1 MKLGRNNERNIDTNT
16 HTTIAHTDNQKT
28 QNTPPVLIEQFLAL
42 FIDNK
47 LELLEFNGGL
57 GTILKSLGKLMQP

>member
-1 MKLGRNNERNIDTNT
+1 MNKTSTQT

-28 QNTPPVLIEQFLAL
+28 QNTRPVLIEQFLAL

-47 LELLEFNGGL
+47 LELLEFKGAWYNSKISWQINATL
-57 GTILKSLGKLMQP
+57 TKYTER